1 MIRVGKDF
9 QNKKLWAEKSIM
21 AAASMG
27 KFSSDRS
34 IRDYAENIWHI
45 EPVALEEL

>member
-1 MIRVGKDF
+1 MEKVDQCF
-9 QNKKLWAEKSIM
+9 VDKKTWAKKSIM

-34 IRDYAENIWHI
+34 IHDYAKNIWKIH
-45 EPVALEEL
+45 PVKLP

>member
-1 MIRVGKDF
+1 MHK
-9 QNKKLWAEKSIM
+9 NNWAKKTIL

-34 IRDYAENIWHI
+34 IHEYAKQIWGI
-45 EPVALEEL
+45 LPQPIGSK

>member
-1 MIRVGKDF
+1 MEKVDKCFKD
-9 QNKKLWAEKSIM
+9 KKAWAKKSIM

-34 IRDYAENIWHI
+34 IHDYANTIWKI
-45 EPVALEEL
+45 KPVKLP